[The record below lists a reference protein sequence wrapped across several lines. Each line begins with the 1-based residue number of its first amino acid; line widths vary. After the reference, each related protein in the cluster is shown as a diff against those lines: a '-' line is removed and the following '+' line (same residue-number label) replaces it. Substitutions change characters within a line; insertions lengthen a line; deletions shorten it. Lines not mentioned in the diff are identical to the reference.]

1 MAHYALVDEGIVRN
15 VITVANA
22 AIDDLPFPESE
33 PVGQAFI
40 ATLPDLAAQEGV
52 WWECSYN
59 ANFRGC
65 YPGVG
70 FGFDGVNFIPPSEP
84 EPAPTDRGALDVP
97 SDVDNTVTLDT
108 VTE

>member
-1 MAHYALVDEGIVRN
+1 MAHYALVNEGIVRN

-40 ATLPDLAAQEGV
+40 ATLPDLAVQAGT
-52 WWECSYN
+52 WWQCSYN

-65 YPGVG
+65 YPGLG
-70 FGFDGVNFIPPSEP
+70 YWFDGVNFIPPAIE
-84 EPAPTDRGALDVP
+84 EI
-97 SDVDNTVTLDT
+97 
-108 VTE
+108 

>member
-1 MAHYALVDEGIVRN
+1 MAHYALVTEGIVTN

-33 PVGQAFI
+33 PVGVAFI
-40 ATLPDLAAQEGV
+40 ATLPDLAAQAGV

-59 ANFRGC
+59 NNFRGV

-70 FGFDGVNFIPPSEP
+70 FTYDPILDVFVAPESPPIEEGPPSE
-84 EPAPTDRGALDVP
+84 
-97 SDVDNTVTLDT
+97 
-108 VTE
+108 

>member
-1 MAHYALVDEGIVRN
+1 MAHFALVDDGIVRN

-40 ATLPDLAAQEGV
+40 ATLPDLAAQAGT
-52 WWECSYN
+52 WWQCSYN

-65 YPGVG
+65 YPGMG
-70 FGFDGVNFIPPSEP
+70 FTFDGTDFIPPAIE
-84 EPAPTDRGALDVP
+84 EI
-97 SDVDNTVTLDT
+97 
-108 VTE
+108 

>member
-65 YPGVG
+65 YPGMG

-84 EPAPTDRGALDVP
+84 EPAPTDRGSLDVP

-108 VTE
+108 VNE

>member
-1 MAHYALVDEGIVRN
+1 MAHYALVDDGIVRN

-33 PVGQAFI
+33 PVGVALI
-40 ATLPDLAAQEGV
+40 ATLPDLAAQTGV

-59 ANFRGC
+59 NNFRGC
-65 YPGVG
+65 YPGLG
-70 FGFDGVNFIPPSEP
+70 FGFDGVDFIPPGEP
-84 EPAPTDRGALDVP
+84 ELAPTDRGSLDVP